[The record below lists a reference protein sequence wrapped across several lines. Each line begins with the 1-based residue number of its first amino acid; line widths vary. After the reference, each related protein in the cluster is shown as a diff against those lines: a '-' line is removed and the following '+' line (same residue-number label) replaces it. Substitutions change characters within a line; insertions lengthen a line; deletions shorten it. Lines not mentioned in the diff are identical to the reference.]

1 MKPFKPMLAAPAP
14 EDLTKLR
21 FPILVSP
28 KLDGIRCV
36 KLNGKAL
43 SRKLLP
49 IPNNFVRNWIEKN
62 LPDGIDG
69 ELMLMGPEQ
78 TYTGKHIAITGKHLL
93 NNFNEVQ
100 SAIMSVEGEPDFV
113 FCAFD
118 CTTASSVNLNQTRDC
133 SSLPFRDRFA
143 FLSQTRWCLGDD
155 WLRLRIVPHEETYSV
170 DRLLEMAAEFCAA
183 GFEGAM
189 IRDPNGPYKFGRS
202 TEKEGYLLKLK
213 SFVDEEAVVI
223 GCVEEMENTNEATVN
238 ELGQTKRSSAKAG
251 MVPKGVL
258 GALQCRFDD
267 GTEFEVG
274 SGFTDAER
282 VEYWERG
289 YEDRDIGRIVT
300 VKHQPPPGGRKL
312 GEAPRFPVF
321 KGFRH
326 D

>member
-1 MKPFKPMLAAPAP
+1 MKPFKPMLACRENP
-14 EDLTKLR
+14 DLTKLR

-69 ELMLMGPEQ
+69 ELMLSSMQ
-78 TYTGKHIAITGKHLL
+78 AAT
-93 NNFNEVQ
+93 FNEVQ

-143 FLSQTRWCLGDD
+143 FLSQTKWCLGDD
-155 WLRLRIVPHEETYSV
+155 WLRLRVVPHEETYSV
-170 DRLLEMAAEFCAA
+170 DRLLEMASEFCAA

-202 TEKEGYLLKLK
+202 TEREGYLLKLK

-223 GCVEEMENTNEATVN
+223 GVVEQFENTNEATVN

-251 MVPKGVL
+251 KVPKGVL
-258 GALQCRFDD
+258 GALVCRFDD

-274 SGFTDAER
+274 SGFTDAQR
-282 VEYWERG
+282 VEYWNEERF
-289 YEDRDIGRIVT
+289 EQVRRLPVT
-300 VKHQPPPGGRKL
+300 VKHQPPPGGRKK

>member
-14 EDLTKLR
+14 EDLTKIR

-69 ELMLMGPEQ
+69 ELMLSSMQ
-78 TYTGKHIAITGKHLL
+78 AAT
-93 NNFNEVQ
+93 FNEVQ
-100 SAIMSVEGEPDFV
+100 SAIMSVDGEPDFV

-118 CTTASSVNLNQTRDC
+118 WY
-133 SSLPFRDRFA
+133 SSLPFRNRFA
-143 FLSQTRWCLGDD
+143 LVSQTPWPMSEQD
-155 WLRLRIVPHEETYSV
+155 WLRLRVVPHEETYSV
-170 DRLLEMAAEFCAA
+170 DRLLEMASEFCAA

-213 SFVDEEAVVI
+213 SFADEEATVI
-223 GCVEEMENTNEATVN
+223 GVVEQMENTNEATVN

-251 MVPKGVL
+251 KVPKGVL
-258 GALQCRFDD
+258 GALVCRFDD

-274 SGFTDAER
+274 SGFTDGER
-282 VEYWERG
+282 ADWWQDASKLEV
-289 YEDRDIGRIVT
+289 RIT
-300 VKHQPPPGGRKL
+300 VKHQPPPGGRKP

>member
-69 ELMLMGPEQ
+69 ELMLSSMQ
-78 TYTGKHIAITGKHLL
+78 AAT
-93 NNFNEVQ
+93 FNEVQ
-100 SAIMSVEGEPDFV
+100 SAIMSVDGEPDFV

-118 CTTASSVNLNQTRDC
+118 LHSAA
-133 SSLPFRDRFA
+133 PFRDRFTE
-143 FLSQTRWCLGDD
+143 LSTSHLEWSTDH
-155 WLRLRIVPHEETYSV
+155 WLRLRIVPHEETYSI
-170 DRLLEMAAEFCAA
+170 DRLLEMGAEFCAA

-213 SFVDEEAVVI
+213 SFVDEEATVI
-223 GCVEEMENTNEATVN
+223 GWVEQFENTNEATVN

-282 VEYWERG
+282 AAIWNTEILTAI
-289 YEDRDIGRIVT
+289 DRTVPSVVDRIVT
-300 VKHQPPPGGRKL
+300 IKHQPPPGGRKP

>member
-1 MKPFKPMLAAPAP
+1 MTAFKPMLAAPAP

-21 FPILVSP
+21 FPVLVSP

-36 KLNGKAL
+36 KLNGRAL

-69 ELMLMGPEQ
+69 ELMLSSMAGA
-78 TYTGKHIAITGKHLL
+78 T
-93 NNFNEVQ
+93 FNEVQ
-100 SAIMSVEGEPDFV
+100 SAIMSVDGEPDFV

-118 CTTASSVNLNQTRDC
+118 WLAPASAGPHPVAGFRERFNYLAG
-133 SSLPFRDRFA
+133 SSWG
-143 FLSQTRWCLGDD
+143 LSEQD
-155 WLRLRIVPHEETYSV
+155 WLRLRIVPHEETFSA
-170 DRLLEMAAEFCAA
+170 DRVLEMAAEFCAA

-202 TEKEGYLLKLK
+202 TMKEGYLLKLK
-213 SFVDEEAVVI
+213 SFVDEEAEVI
-223 GCVEEMENTNEATVN
+223 GWVEQFENTNEATTN

-251 MVPKGVL
+251 KVPKGVL
-258 GALQCRFDD
+258 GALKCRFED

-274 SGFTDAER
+274 SGFTD
-282 VEYWERG
+282 
-289 YEDRDIGRIVT
+289 EDRLRYWGHRGSLAGHVATI
-300 VKHQPPPGGRKL
+300 KHQPPPGGRKT

>member
-69 ELMLMGPEQ
+69 ELMLSSMQ
-78 TYTGKHIAITGKHLL
+78 AAT
-93 NNFNEVQ
+93 FNEVQ
-100 SAIMSVEGEPDFV
+100 SAIMSVDGEPDFV

-118 CTTASSVNLNQTRDC
+118 LLTPASAGPHPAAGFRERFGNLAGASWQM
-133 SSLPFRDRFA
+133 SE
-143 FLSQTRWCLGDD
+143 QD

-213 SFVDEEAVVI
+213 SFADEEATVI
-223 GCVEEMENTNEATVN
+223 GVVEQMENTNEATVN

-251 MVPKGVL
+251 KVPKGVL

-282 VEYWERG
+282 VEYWGNRS
-289 YEDRDIGRIVT
+289 YITDPSLPPSVVT
-300 VKHQPPPGGRKL
+300 VKHQPPPGGRKP

>member
-21 FPILVSP
+21 FPVLVSP

-36 KLNGKAL
+36 KLNGRAL
-43 SRKLLP
+43 TRKLLP
-49 IPNNFVRNWIEKN
+49 IPNNFVRNWVEKN

-69 ELMLMGPEQ
+69 ELMLSSMQ
-78 TYTGKHIAITGKHLL
+78 AAT
-93 NNFNEVQ
+93 FNEVQ

-155 WLRLRIVPHEETYSV
+155 WLRLRIVPHEETFSA
-170 DRLLEMAAEFCAA
+170 DRVLEMAAEFCAA

-202 TEKEGYLLKLK
+202 TMKEGYLLKLK
-213 SFVDEEAVVI
+213 TFVDEEATVI
-223 GCVEEMENTNEATVN
+223 GVVEQMENTNEATVN

-251 MVPKGVL
+251 KVPKGVL

-274 SGFTDAER
+274 TGFADHERADWWQDASKLE
-282 VEYWERG
+282 V
-289 YEDRDIGRIVT
+289 RIT
-300 VKHQPPPGGRKL
+300 VKHQPPPGGRKP